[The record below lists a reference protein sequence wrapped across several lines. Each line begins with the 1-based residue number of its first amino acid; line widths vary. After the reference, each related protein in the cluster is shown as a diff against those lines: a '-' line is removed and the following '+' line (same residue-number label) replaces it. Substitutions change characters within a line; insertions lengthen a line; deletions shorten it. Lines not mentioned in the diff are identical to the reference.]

1 MFFRSGGRRPLSTHP
16 GARRPAGVADAD
28 PESLVDRRPQVT
40 RGRRGPT
47 PLTRLASLGADRQGA
62 DRLLQV
68 VAQRLGFAP
77 HLTLHRPAEV
87 LMPGRAQPPLE
98 REELASA
105 EDADLARHQSAVSV
119 LMYSIF
125 TGFVPSYSR

>member
-1 MFFRSGGRRPLSTHP
+1 
-16 GARRPAGVADAD
+16 
-28 PESLVDRRPQVT
+28 
-40 RGRRGPT
+40 
-47 PLTRLASLGADRQGA
+47 
-62 DRLLQV
+62 
-68 VAQRLGFAP
+68 
-77 HLTLHRPAEV
+77 
-87 LMPGRAQPPLE
+87 MPGRAQPPLE